1 MYNLSK
7 EYLHYN
13 KSVLKK
19 IYVLQYLYFILLVYE
34 MLHDTVSQVVDLF

>member
-1 MYNLSK
+1 MHNLSK

-13 KSVLKK
+13 KSIKK

-34 MLHDTVSQVVDLF
+34 MFHDTVSQVVDLF